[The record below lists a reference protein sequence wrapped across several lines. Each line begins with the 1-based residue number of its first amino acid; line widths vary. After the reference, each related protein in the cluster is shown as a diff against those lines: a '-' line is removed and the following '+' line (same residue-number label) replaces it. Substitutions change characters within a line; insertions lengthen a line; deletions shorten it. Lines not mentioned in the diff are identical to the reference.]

1 MLVFLT
7 KLLFSKCNYSIPAFD
22 SHFSPSKHNRFY
34 IRWDNIQIKQMQ
46 TGLGMDDF
54 GRASLGEKIQIKQ
67 MQYGGLEMEKMNDS
81 IQESFLSA
89 AVRVW
94 RKRAKQ
100 RKSGELRHFGLLTYT
115 GARIY
120 VSYLLMTD
128 SGPLHK
134 LFNCSSFSPPYS
146 PPLHPDLHLHTRQDP
161 STREPL
167 PSDIRE

>member
-1 MLVFLT
+1 
-7 KLLFSKCNYSIPAFD
+7 
-22 SHFSPSKHNRFY
+22 
-34 IRWDNIQIKQMQ
+34 
-46 TGLGMDDF
+46 
-54 GRASLGEKIQIKQ
+54 
-67 MQYGGLEMEKMNDS
+67 MENMNDS

-94 RKRAKQ
+94 KGAKQ